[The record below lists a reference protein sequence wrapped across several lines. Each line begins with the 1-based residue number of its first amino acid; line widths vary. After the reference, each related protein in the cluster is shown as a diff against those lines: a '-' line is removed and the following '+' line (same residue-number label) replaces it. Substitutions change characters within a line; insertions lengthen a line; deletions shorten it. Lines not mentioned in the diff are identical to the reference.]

1 MDPAADRK
9 KARKLP
15 AGSSAATHAASAI
28 SATEAEAGRRPAAI
42 PTIERPTRRSRKTR
56 KDLVDA
62 ARELLEEQGVPA
74 LTVKAVTER
83 ADVGHGTFYH
93 HFPSTE
99 AVLAAGI
106 EASMREFA
114 AAIEREF
121 SEASDKAWVF
131 VKSMSSTF
139 RMLTR
144 HPALPW
150 MLERPQV
157 LAAALREACG
167 PFARRDVAAMVAAG
181 DVHGDALPRVGH
193 YWEWIIV
200 GALSDA
206 AGRPLEQSRIE
217 AGLIEMVLRI
227 LGLDDARIRRLL
239 SSLDAAVKPNAR
251 KKGA

>member
-1 MDPAADRK
+1 MAHAADRT
-9 KARKLP
+9 KASRIRG
-15 AGSSAATHAASAI
+15 ASAAATASAASPGM
-28 SATEAEAGRRPAAI
+28 EAEVRRGPAAMA
-42 PTIERPTRRSRKTR
+42 TIERPTRRSRKTR

-106 EASMREFA
+106 EESMREFA
-114 AAIEREF
+114 IAIEREF
-121 SEASDKAWVF
+121 AEASDKAWVF

-167 PFARRDVAAMVAAG
+167 PFARRDVEAMVVAG
-181 DVHGDALPRVGH
+181 DIHGDALPRVGH
-193 YWEWIIV
+193 YWEWMIV
-200 GALSDA
+200 GALSDV
-206 AGRPLEQSRIE
+206 AGRPLERSRIE

-227 LGLDDARIRRLL
+227 LGLDEARMRRLV
-239 SSLDAAVKPNAR
+239 SSLDATEKPAAR